1 MNLTMPVDRPNK
13 TSPRLT
19 LILAALILVAIPF
32 GILLV
37 DALRDGPLSAIDK
50 QIANRLNTYNAQHD
64 FAFESARVVTQLGS
78 TGVLAAVVM
87 VSTGFLGLIRKRRR
101 QALFLITTALLGTG
115 LNNLV
120 KVVVGRNRPHFETSR
135 ITAFGK
141 SFPSGHAMNATVVY
155 CVLLVLIWSWLH
167 TRRRRVVA
175 IFGTSLLVVLIAA
188 SRVVL
193 TVHYVSD
200 VAAGITLGVALV
212 CASTAA
218 FAVWPT
224 GDPKDENT
232 RTTHLHSC
240 PPLE

>member
-1 MNLTMPVDRPNK
+1 MTCC
-13 TSPRLT
+13 
-19 LILAALILVAIPF
+19 
-32 GILLV
+32 G
-37 DALRDGPLSAIDK
+37 
-50 QIANRLNTYNAQHD
+50 
-64 FAFESARVVTQLGS
+64 
-78 TGVLAAVVM
+78 
-87 VSTGFLGLIRKRRR
+87 
-101 QALFLITTALLGTG
+101 
-115 LNNLV
+115 
-120 KVVVGRNRPHFETSR
+120 
-135 ITAFGK
+135 
-141 SFPSGHAMNATVVY
+141 
-155 CVLLVLIWSWLH
+155 
-167 TRRRRVVA
+167 VVA